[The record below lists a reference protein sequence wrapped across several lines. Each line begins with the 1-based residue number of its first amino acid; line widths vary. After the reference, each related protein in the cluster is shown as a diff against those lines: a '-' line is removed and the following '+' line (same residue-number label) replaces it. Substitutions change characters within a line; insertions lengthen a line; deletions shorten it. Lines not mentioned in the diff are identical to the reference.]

1 MAKEKPCN
9 IVPPKKKMESK
20 ARSVVKE
27 VIIVLESVSLIERLE
42 ISSIFFDVYFLNFS
56 YSIKNTTVSFIE

>member
-9 IVPPKKKMESK
+9 IVPPKKKMESRAK
-20 ARSVVKE
+20 SVVKE

-42 ISSIFFDVYFLNFS
+42 ISFIFLMYIFLNFLLLDQ
-56 YSIKNTTVSFIE
+56 K